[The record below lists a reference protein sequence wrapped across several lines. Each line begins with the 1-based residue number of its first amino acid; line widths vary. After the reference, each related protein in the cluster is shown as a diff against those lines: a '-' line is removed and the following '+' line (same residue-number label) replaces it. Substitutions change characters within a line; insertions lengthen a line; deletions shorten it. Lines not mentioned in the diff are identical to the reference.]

1 MTDLSH
7 VSRQVLMVAKRRIKA
22 GEEVSDNYG
31 IHYLSLTVE
40 ERQEALLKG
49 FAFCCWCEG
58 CQKDYPRMKS
68 LRTQLPE
75 EIEDKFDKMR
85 DDIKEMFR
93 KGNHNE
99 CLKLSKAMIKLLEEA
114 RIPRPHRNYELGS
127 LSLISC
133 LWKVYGNSA

>member
-1 MTDLSH
+1 
-7 VSRQVLMVAKRRIKA
+7 MVAKRKIKA

-31 IHYLSLTVE
+31 IHYLGMTVE

-49 FAFCCWCEG
+49 FAFCCWCTA

-75 EIEDKFDKMR
+75 DIEDKFDKKR

-93 KGNHNE
+93 KGKHEE
-99 CLKLSKAMIKLLEEA
+99 CLKLSKEMLELLETSL
-114 RIPRPHRNYELGS
+114 IPAPHKNYELAA
-127 LSLISC
+127 LSLLSS
-133 LWKVYGNSA
+133 LWRLYGNSA

>member
-1 MTDLSH
+1 
-7 VSRQVLMVAKRRIKA
+7 MVAKRKIKA

-31 IHYLSLTVE
+31 IHYLSMTVE

-49 FAFCCWCEG
+49 FAFCCWCTA

-75 EIEDKFDKMR
+75 DVEDKFDKKR

-93 KGNHNE
+93 KGKHE
-99 CLKLSKAMIKLLEEA
+99 DCLRLSKEMIELLETA
-114 RIPRPHRNYELGS
+114 VIPSPHRNYELAA
-127 LSLISC
+127 LSLLSC
-133 LWKVYGNSA
+133 LWKLYGNSA